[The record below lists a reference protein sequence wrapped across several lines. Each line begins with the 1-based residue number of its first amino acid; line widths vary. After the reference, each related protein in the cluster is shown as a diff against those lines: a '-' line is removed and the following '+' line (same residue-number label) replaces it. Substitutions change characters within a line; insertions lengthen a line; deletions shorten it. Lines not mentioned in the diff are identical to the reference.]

1 MFDERLECEL
11 SSVEKNGGVL
21 CPHEE
26 QIKGKGEQKG
36 KKQLEDKKTEA
47 KRILGKSVVDKIYAV
62 K

>member
-36 KKQLEDKKTEA
+36 KNNWKTR
-47 KRILGKSVVDKIYAV
+47 KLKPYVRTYFRKISR
-62 K
+62 